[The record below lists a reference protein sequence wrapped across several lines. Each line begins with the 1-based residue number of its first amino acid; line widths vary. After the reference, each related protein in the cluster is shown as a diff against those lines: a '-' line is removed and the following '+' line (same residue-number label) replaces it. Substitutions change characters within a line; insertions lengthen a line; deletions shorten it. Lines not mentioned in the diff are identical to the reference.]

1 MFAADRNKRREALLR
16 LFSRAPIQQTFGMQL
31 HYNEHDQAVFLLPH
45 NPLFEHAMK
54 DLHGGAIATLVDN
67 AGWFTAAVRYQTWIA
82 TVELQVRLLE
92 PARRK
97 NLRAVGRL
105 LRAGKNLAVTDM
117 EVRTQSSGRLVAVG
131 AGTFSVTRRN
141 TETDKIQ
148 NNGY

>member
-1 MFAADRNKRREALLR
+1 MFTADRNKRREELLR
-16 LFSRAPIQQTFGMQL
+16 LFARAPMQETFGMRL
-31 HYNEHDQAVFLLPH
+31 SYNEHDQAVFLLPH
-45 NPLFEHAMK
+45 DRRFEHAMK
-54 DLHGGAIATLVDN
+54 DLHGGAVATLIDN

-141 TETDKIQ
+141 TEAETAPL
-148 NNGY
+148 

>member
-1 MFAADRNKRREALLR
+1 MFATDRNLR
-16 LFSRAPIQQTFGMQL
+16 KEQLVQLFSRAPIQRTFGMQL
-31 HYNEHDQAVFLLPH
+31 SYNDLDQAVFLLPH
-45 NPLFEHAMK
+45 NSLFEHAMG
-54 DLHGGAIATLVDN
+54 DLHGGAIATLIDN

-105 LRAGKNLAVTDM
+105 LRAGKNLAATDM

-141 TETDKIQ
+141 TETD
-148 NNGY
+148 